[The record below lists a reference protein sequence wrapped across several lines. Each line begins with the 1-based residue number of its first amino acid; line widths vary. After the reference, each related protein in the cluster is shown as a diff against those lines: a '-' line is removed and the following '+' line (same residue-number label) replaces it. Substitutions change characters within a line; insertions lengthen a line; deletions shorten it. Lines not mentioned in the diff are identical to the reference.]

1 VSSVLL
7 YGAEVWGYLIKPVNS
22 QIEKIHTSF
31 LRQYLGVRQSTPLL
45 ALYGELGRIP
55 LFYVIL
61 LRMIRFWIKLLTLP
75 SNRLAK
81 HAYQDQFRLY
91 NENPSFSPWCTCI
104 AETLDSIGL
113 RDIWINQSVPSGD
126 TFYNSVRSKI
136 FDLFAAKW
144 RSEIPN
150 FTSLYNYRLFK
161 TENVLEK
168 YLSIIKDER
177 HRKAFTRLRLH
188 SHDLAIE
195 TGRHCRPKIS
205 RSLRLCVYC
214 NLNQMED
221 EIHFLISCPLYQ
233 NLRVMLNQF
242 IMGMTPIIA
251 FNYLMQSTTPNIL
264 RKTAEFIYLAFNRR
278 SITPRV

>member
-1 VSSVLL
+1 
-7 YGAEVWGYLIKPVNS
+7 
-22 QIEKIHTSF
+22 
-31 LRQYLGVRQSTPLL
+31 
-45 ALYGELGRIP
+45 
-55 LFYVIL
+55 
-61 LRMIRFWIKLLTLP
+61 M
-75 SNRLAK
+75 
-81 HAYQDQFRLY
+81 
-91 NENPSFSPWCTCI
+91 
-104 AETLDSIGL
+104 